1 MDIQWYPGHMA
12 KTRKMLI
19 ENLKIMDAVVEIV
32 DARAPIATANND
44 LKKLYSNKPKIL
56 VLNKADLAD
65 PETTAAWVKYYREM
79 GQTAIAVTSI
89 KSKGIKEVIDAVT
102 EAAKD
107 KVEAM
112 AKKGVRKTVRAM
124 VLGIPNVGKSTF
136 INKLKGKASAKAG
149 DRPGVTRGK
158 QWIAINDYLEFLD
171 TPGMLWPKQ
180 NDKKAA
186 MRLAYIGSIND
197 NIINMEEL
205 ACNFLMD
212 MYEMKPEAIK
222 ERFHIDELI
231 PDGWELLQK
240 ACKGRG
246 WILSGGRLDTERG
259 AKVIMDEFRAGKL
272 GTVSL
277 ERP

>member
-102 EAAKD
+102 
-107 KVEAM
+107 
-112 AKKGVRKTVRAM
+112 
-124 VLGIPNVGKSTF
+124 LSTS
-136 INKLKGKASAKAG
+136 LQRTSS
-149 DRPGVTRGK
+149 RGL
-158 QWIAINDYLEFLD
+158 Y
-171 TPGMLWPKQ
+171 P
-180 NDKKAA
+180 
-186 MRLAYIGSIND
+186 
-197 NIINMEEL
+197 
-205 ACNFLMD
+205 
-212 MYEMKPEAIK
+212 
-222 ERFHIDELI
+222 
-231 PDGWELLQK
+231 
-240 ACKGRG
+240 
-246 WILSGGRLDTERG
+246 
-259 AKVIMDEFRAGKL
+259 
-272 GTVSL
+272 
-277 ERP
+277 